1 MVSVKLFFGISYL
14 SLPNTFAQC
23 GLLGGVL
30 LFTMVLMING
40 FTMLQILKVSEHYS
54 AKSALV
60 TGIRDEVKSYS
71 DLGSRVLGRRG
82 K

>member
-23 GLLGGVL
+23 GLVGGIVL
-30 LFTMVLMING
+30 FSTVLVINAIA
-40 FTMLQILKVSEHYS
+40 MLQILKVSEHF
-54 AKSALV
+54 
-60 TGIRDEVKSYS
+60 RDVRSYS
-71 DLGSRVLGRRG
+71 DLGEKLLGRHG